1 MEFDFWST
9 HSNDVLY
16 LGRRELFQSTPLSKR
31 ARIEI
36 DVSPV
41 VPGRNEENT
50 GTLCLHTF
58 YITFT
63 ERLRLY

>member
-9 HSNDVLY
+9 HSNDVLF
-16 LGRRELFQSTPLSKR
+16 LGRRELFQSTPLSIR

-50 GTLCLHTF
+50 DTLCVHTF

-63 ERLRLY
+63 EHLGLY

>member
-1 MEFDFWST
+1 MMFC
-9 HSNDVLY
+9 

-41 VPGRNEENT
+41 VPGRNDEDTNT
-50 GTLCLHTF
+50 L
-58 YITFT
+58 
-63 ERLRLY
+63 